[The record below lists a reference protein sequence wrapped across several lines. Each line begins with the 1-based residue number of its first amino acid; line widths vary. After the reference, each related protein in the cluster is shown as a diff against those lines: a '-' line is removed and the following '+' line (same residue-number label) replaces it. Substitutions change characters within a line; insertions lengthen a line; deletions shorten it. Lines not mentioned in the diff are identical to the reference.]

1 MFLNKYQITDKIPRW
16 LLYLVAIFFVAI
28 IIVVIGILIF
38 EKKYQDKIYP
48 GIYIGKINFGGQTV
62 EQAEELINQQIN
74 LIHQNDINF
83 EYSGREI
90 SLMTTISS
98 FEGGLSRE
106 IISFD
111 SKKTIGQAINFGRGT
126 NFFFNLA
133 NKITALIFKIP
144 ATLAYSIEEEEIKK
158 ILEENYNEFETPGQ
172 DAKLNINFGLPG
184 GEDIMAL
191 SVMPEKIGKIID
203 YNKAIGELK
212 NNLSNL
218 KTDTIKLYSQTAYP
232 KIYKNECLNIEVKV
246 RQFLAIT
253 PFTLQ
258 YEEKTWLIDKQELAN
273 WLTLKK
279 DDTNQVL
286 IGLDNNQVTKFL
298 DEEIA
303 PQINQEPIEAKFQ
316 IKNDRVDEFR
326 ASQDGIEINNDKSIA
341 AINAWLAANNETGI
355 NKKPINLIVAITKSN
370 NNTANTNDLGIN
382 EIIGTGYSN
391 FAGSPANRRHNI
403 RIGGNAISGLLIK
416 PGEEFSLVK
425 ALGDINAA
433 TGYLPELVIKG
444 NETVPE
450 YGGGLC
456 QIGTTLFRT
465 AIASGLPITARR
477 NHSYRVS
484 YYEPAGTD
492 ATIYNPRPDFRFIND
507 TAHHILI
514 QVRIEGNNLYFDMWG
529 TNDGRIIE
537 KTDPVIYNIT
547 SPGPTKIIE
556 TLDLEPGKKK
566 CTERAHNGADAY
578 FDYKVSYPAGIAST
592 SPITKEVRFSSHYI
606 PWQEVCLLGVEEL
619 SKTEEEDIDEI
630 NKTNEENNNI
640 EQ

>member
-1 MFLNKYQITDKIPRW
+1 MFLNKYQTIDKIPRW
-16 LLYLVAIFFVAI
+16 LLYLVVIFFIAVVI
-28 IIVVIGILIF
+28 LVIGILIF

-48 GIYIGKINFGGQTV
+48 GIYLGEIGLGGQTSK
-62 EQAEELINQQIN
+62 QAEELINQKIN

-90 SLMTTISS
+90 SLMTTVSS
-98 FEGGLSRE
+98 FEAGLARE
-106 IISFD
+106 IISFN
-111 SKKTIGQAINFGRGT
+111 SKKTIDQAINFGRT
-126 NFFFNLA
+126 NNFFFNLA
-133 NKITALIFKIP
+133 NKITALIFKTPI
-144 ATLAYSIEEEEIKK
+144 TMAYKIKEDEIKK
-158 ILEENYNEFETPGQ
+158 ILEENYTEFEIPGQ
-172 DAKLNINFGLPG
+172 DAELKINFGLPG
-184 GEDIMAL
+184 GAEAMTF
-191 SVMPEKIGKIID
+191 SVASEKIGKVID
-203 YNKAIGELK
+203 YDKAIKELR
-212 NNLSNL
+212 NNLNNL
-218 KTDTIKLYSQTAYP
+218 KTNTIKLYSRTAYP
-232 KIYKNECLNIEVKV
+232 KIYKNESLNIEAKAK
-246 RQFLAIT
+246 QALMAA
-253 PFTLQ
+253 PFNLQ
-258 YEEKTWLIDKQELAN
+258 HEKKTWLIDEQELAN
-273 WLTLKK
+273 WLTLEKNNAK
-279 DDTNQVL
+279 EV
-286 IGLDNNQVTKFL
+286 IVGLDNNQVAKFL

-316 IKNDRVDEFR
+316 IKNNRVAEFQ
-326 ASQDGIEINNDKSIA
+326 ASRDGIKINNNKSIA
-341 AINAWLAANNETGI
+341 AIKVWLKNNSEI
-355 NKKPINLIVAITKSN
+355 KKNNQSIGLIVEMTKSS
-370 NNTANTNDLGIN
+370 NNTADTNDLGIN
-382 EIIGTGYSN
+382 EIIGTGHSS

-403 RIGGNAISGLLIK
+403 RIGGNAVSGLLIK

-465 AIASGLPITARR
+465 ATESGLPITARR

-492 ATIYNPRPDFRFIND
+492 ATIYEPWPDLRFVND
-507 TAHHILI
+507 TVKNILI
-514 QVRIEGNNLYFDMWG
+514 QVRIEGDDLYFDMWG
-529 TNDGRIIE
+529 TGDNRVIE

-547 SPGPTKIIE
+547 RPGPTKIIE
-556 TLDLEPGKKK
+556 TLDLEPGKKR

-578 FDYKVSYPAGIAST
+578 FDYKVSYPAGTASS

-619 SKTEEEDIDEI
+619 SEVEEENVDGVEEEED
-630 NKTNEENNNI
+630 NT